1 MEVLA
6 AELLTLPRSRR
17 SVAPRSLHRMFFTSP
32 TGPGI
37 NALPKYRKD
46 SVVSAEA
53 KIRAA
58 LTVCDLCDLIIL
70 EGSSGL
76 HPVAY
81 E

>member
-32 TGPGI
+32 LGSGI
-37 NALPKYRKD
+37 NAIRASTEQD

-53 KIRAA
+53 KK
-58 LTVCDLCDLIIL
+58 
-70 EGSSGL
+70 
-76 HPVAY
+76 
-81 E
+81 

>member
-32 TGPGI
+32 LGSGI
-37 NALPKYRKD
+37 NAIRASTEQD

-53 KIRAA
+53 KNFR
-58 LTVCDLCDLIIL
+58 
-70 EGSSGL
+70 SGL
-76 HPVAY
+76 VLVLRCVAL
-81 E
+81 